1 MKIFICAGKFHL
13 QKEWIRKNEYVSLH
27 KNRETQKM
35 NKINFNHSTPIQL
48 RFNDFD
54 ALGHVNNS
62 VYFSL
67 YDLGKIKYFDEVLPL
82 VSDKREVGVVIGH
95 IEVSFLLPVY
105 PGENVAVETAVVE
118 IGNKSFKLLQ
128 HLVDLDTNEVKCICQ
143 TVMICFDAKTKS
155 TRPISDEWRKAMT
168 DFEKNPE
175 LSKIQS
181 N

>member
-1 MKIFICAGKFHL
+1 MDNMK
-13 QKEWIRKNEYVSLH
+13 
-27 KNRETQKM
+27 
-35 NKINFNHSTPIQL
+35 FNHKTPIQL

-62 VYFSL
+62 VYFSF
-67 YDLGKIKYFDEVLPL
+67 YDLGKTSYFTEVLPE
-82 VSDKREVGVVIGH
+82 VSISKEVGVVIGH

-128 HLVDLDTNEVKCICQ
+128 HLIDVETSEVKCICQ
-143 TVMICFDAKTKS
+143 TVMVCYDAKTKT
-155 TRPISDEWRKAMT
+155 TRPISDVWRKAIAE
-168 DFEKNPE
+168 FEGNPE
-175 LSKIQS
+175 LSIIHK